1 MGVAIK
7 VGYFEIF
14 HILYRTIAELMIFL
28 SLATILAQITL
39 VNAYRILIYSPRL
52 MESHVNFM
60 ARLADVLVEAGH
72 NVVRNI

>member
-7 VGYFEIF
+7 AGYFEIF
-14 HILYRTIAELMIFL
+14 HILCRIIMELTIFL
-28 SLATILAQITL
+28 SLTTVLAQITL
-39 VNAYRILIYSPRL
+39 VNAYRVLIYSPRL

-60 ARLADVLVEAGH
+60 AKLADVLVEAGH